1 MNKLSNGLRIGL
13 AYISEYNNRCQSI
26 NRFPPE
32 VLSMVFLQLTVNY
45 TYCDI
50 PPGPIRHYE
59 CLRTFSVCRYWRTVA
74 LGCSE
79 LWTCVYLSPNTI
91 DIAELFCL
99 RSARRPLSLVVRNF
113 EESKSPIRMWDLLK
127 TSSERIKK
135 LVTINCRI
143 PKWPEM
149 VFPVMTILINRY
161 SELGPQSVQD
171 NQQVHNPKPIN
182 LQHASL
188 QFTPPL
194 LNTLSP
200 LLPKLTSL
208 HLDVSCMRS
217 TERPMIM
224 RAGAITDLLD
234 AQPNLQELI
243 LEGVPPLSHVDPE
256 TVYPRVLSQLKRLG
270 FYRSY
275 PASICSI
282 LSYIQHFPTIA
293 IAIDMTNQWGDDM
306 AQADMAQFLAQTI
319 PDVDP
324 GYTGLYLSL
333 AVVKNTITL
342 PFQPAMVYSHSY
354 TLNIVLTGIG
364 GVYKLTAIVKPETKD
379 KILACLASSGRLQSL
394 KTICTPCPADLV
406 ILQLYAWLPSAFQL
420 TKLAFTWSP
429 TLWAQPSSMGDLF
442 SALPHHLTTL
452 VMHILP
458 FADDA
463 IATSNFDNIITLNK
477 RRPHPIKIVLC
488 FRVDNARRAE
498 ILAKYPCIT
507 QSEHVETL
515 PWADLRTRLAVFSD
529 VLPEADILTT
539 RHNYWPSWMS
549 SLDAEQC
556 RLAREA
562 LIKK

>member
-1 MNKLSNGLRIGL
+1 MNKLSNGLRVGL
-13 AYISEYNNRCQSI
+13 AYISEFNNRSQSI

-32 VLSMVFLQLTVNY
+32 VLSTVFLQLKVNY

-50 PPGPIRHYE
+50 PPGSDLHYE

-113 EESKSPIRMWDLLK
+113 EESKSPIRMRDLLK
-127 TSSERIKK
+127 TSSERVKK

-149 VFPVMTILINRY
+149 IFPIMTILINRY
-161 SELGPQSVQD
+161 SVLGPQNVPD
-171 NQQVHNPKPIN
+171 NQQRQKKKPIN
-182 LQHASL
+182 LQHASF

-194 LNTLSP
+194 LNTLS
-200 LLPKLTSL
+200 LFLPKLTSL
-208 HLDVSCMRS
+208 HLDLSYMRS
-217 TERPMIM
+217 TERPMIV
-224 RAGAITDLLD
+224 RTGAITDLLD
-234 AQPNLQELI
+234 TQPNLQELI

-256 TVYPRVLSQLKRLG
+256 TAYPRALSQLKRLG

-282 LSYIQHFPTIA
+282 LSYIQHFPTMA
-293 IAIDMTNQWGDDM
+293 IAIDMTNQWGDEM
-306 AQADMAQFLAQTI
+306 AQADIAQFLAQTI

-333 AVVKNTITL
+333 AVIKKTITV
-342 PFQPAMVYSHSY
+342 PFQPAMVYSHLY
-354 TLNIVLTGIG
+354 AFNITLTGSG
-364 GVYKLTAIVKPETKD
+364 GVYGLTASVKPETKD
-379 KILACLASSGRLQSL
+379 KILTCLASSGRLRSL
-394 KTICTPCPADLV
+394 KTIWTPSPADLV
-406 ILQLYAWLPSAFQL
+406 ILQIYAWLPSAFQL
-420 TKLAFTWSP
+420 AQLSFTWSP
-429 TLWAQPSSMGDLF
+429 ALWAQPNSMGDLF
-442 SALPHHLTTL
+442 SALPQNLTTL

-458 FADDA
+458 FTDDA

-477 RRPHPIKIVLC
+477 RRPRPVKIVLS
-488 FRVDNARRAE
+488 FRVDPKRRAE

-507 QSEHVETL
+507 QSEHVETW
-515 PWADLRTRLAVFSD
+515 PWPDARLKLREFSD
-529 VLPEADILTT
+529 VSPEVDILTT
-539 RHNYWPSWMS
+539 RHNYWPSWMNTQE
-549 SLDAEQC
+549 AEQC

-562 LIKK
+562 